1 MGLLDKLQD
10 KGSVLS
16 NINGTQ
22 PSKSNLSVSNLQPAV
37 SNLDLDGVTPEKYID
52 NLPK

>member
-1 MGLLDKLQD
+1 MGLLNKLEK

-22 PSKSNLSVSNLQPAV
+22 PSKSNLSVSKLQPAV
-37 SNLDLDGVTPEKYID
+37 STLDLDGVTPKKYMD
-52 NLPK
+52 KLPE

>member
-1 MGLLDKLQD
+1 MGLLNKLEK

-22 PSKSNLSVSNLQPAV
+22 PPKSNLSVSKLQPAV
-37 SNLDLDGVTPEKYID
+37 SNLDLDGVTPEKYMD
-52 NLPK
+52 KLPE